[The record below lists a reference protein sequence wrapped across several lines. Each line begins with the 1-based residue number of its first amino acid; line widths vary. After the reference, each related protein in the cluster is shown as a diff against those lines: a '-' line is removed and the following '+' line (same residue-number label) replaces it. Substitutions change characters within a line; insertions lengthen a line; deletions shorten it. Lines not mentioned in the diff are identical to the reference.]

1 MKIEKDINNQQAAKS
16 NWQ

>member
-1 MKIEKDINNQQAAKS
+1 MKIEKDINNQQAAIS

>member
-16 NWQ
+16 K